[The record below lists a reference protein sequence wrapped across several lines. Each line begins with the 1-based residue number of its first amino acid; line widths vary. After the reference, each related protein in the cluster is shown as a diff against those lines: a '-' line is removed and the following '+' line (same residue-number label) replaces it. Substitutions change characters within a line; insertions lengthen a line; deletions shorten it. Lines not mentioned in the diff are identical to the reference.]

1 MQRTRVIFL
10 AKRLIQIV
18 SMGKRVIKELT
29 IELTYVIALGDVEV
43 DDDVF
48 EALESVDGDE
58 IDAAYIM
65 SAQQNKVAVWIE
77 ENITLDEPSGYRFSI
92 NMEE

>member
-1 MQRTRVIFL
+1 
-10 AKRLIQIV
+10 
-18 SMGKRVIKELT
+18 MGKRVIKELT

>member
-1 MQRTRVIFL
+1 
-10 AKRLIQIV
+10 
-18 SMGKRVIKELT
+18 MGKRVIKELT
-29 IELTYVIALGDVEV
+29 VELTYVVELGDVEV

-58 IDAAYIM
+58 IDAAHVM

-77 ENITLDEPSGYRFSI
+77 DNVTLDEPSGYRFSI